1 MMVPEIITSGQNP
14 KIKELLALQEKSRER
29 RSAGLFVV
37 EGQREL
43 DHCIAAGFVPDTIFI
58 CPEIYY
64 GHNESLP
71 CHPERCPEP
80 VEGRSEGSASAGD
93 GYTPFRSRTAPDP
106 TRAAESVNGTSSIS
120 SFSVSGPP
128 ASVPRVARPSGGIPS
143 PDGCKV
149 FQVSRNVYEKIAYR
163 EGTEGIIAEMKYKDR
178 RLEDIK
184 LSENPL
190 IVVLESV
197 EKPGNLGA
205 VLRSADAAGADAVI
219 ICDPLTDLYNPNLIR
234 ASIGA
239 IFSRQVAAAT
249 SEETISWLKANNIQI
264 LTAQLQDSSLYYDT
278 PMTGPTA
285 IVMGTESTGLTD
297 IWRKA
302 ADKHIRIPMLGA
314 LDSLTVSVS
323 AAILLFEAVR
333 QRGGRFTE
341 ASDL

>member
-1 MMVPEIITSGQNP
+1 MLPKQYPVDLMMVPEIITSGQNP
-14 KIKELLALQEKSRER
+14 KIKALLELQEKSRAR
-29 RSAGLFVV
+29 REKGLFIV

-58 CPEIYY
+58 CPEIY
-64 GHNESLP
+64 S
-71 CHPERCPEP
+71 CHPERRPEP
-80 VEGRSEGSASAGD
+80 AEGRSEGSSSAGE
-93 GYTPFRSRTAPDP
+93 GY
-106 TRAAESVNGTSSIS
+106 
-120 SFSVSGPP
+120 
-128 ASVPRVARPSGGIPS
+128 
-143 PDGCKV
+143 KV
-149 FQVSRNVYEKIAYR
+149 FHVSKNVYEKIAYR

-297 IWRKA
+297 IWREA

-314 LDSLTVSVS
+314 LDSLNVSVS

-333 QRGGRFTE
+333 QRGG
-341 ASDL
+341 AAGI